1 MTPFL
6 ELIARYISD
15 NYQHSTEKLCIILP
29 NKRGALYLKQ
39 HLAKVSNKTIWL
51 PAIISA
57 EDLVAGLSGLSAID
71 SIDLICEL
79 YDAYCSVMQDRA
91 EPFDAFARWGNLM
104 LQDFNEADRYLV
116 DTRALYQN
124 LREIREIENWSL
136 NAETLTG
143 TQNDYVSFMSDMGRI
158 YEVFRDRLLAKKA
171 GYQGLMYRE
180 AVNHYQESPYMA
192 KFEKLLICG
201 FNALNQAET
210 IIFSSLVAQQ
220 KAEMIWDGDSYYTD
234 AEEYEAG
241 LFLRKN
247 FRIPAFKKGNFIGRY
262 FKEIGKEISV
272 IAVPGQVG
280 QAQVA
285 ASQLRDWLAA
295 GRSPDKTAIVLAD
308 ESMLFPLLSQLP
320 PEIEHVNIT
329 MEYPVRLTPV
339 YDLAESLI
347 YLHHSVQKPG
357 GSKNFYYT
365 ELLRVLH
372 NSFFARY
379 YETKRQHTSLQGVIQ
394 KIIER
399 NYAWLNA
406 ALLRELFAGDYHIVA
421 SLLEPWDNSKAGI
434 RAIGAVLNTFNQEDS
449 QLSPLEQEYV
459 FVFTKYFNRLESL
472 VEEYGFLDSL
482 LTLRSLFRQIVG
494 TATIPFIGEPL
505 RGLQIMGVLETRTLD
520 FENVLLLGVNE
531 GVLPSGKSINSFIPN
546 DLKRHHGMPLYGDKD
561 AIYAYHFYRLLQ
573 RASHAT
579 LTYNTE
585 HSVLGSGE
593 KSRFITQLQFELKKY
608 NPATVIAEK
617 ILGGTELPVSRR
629 IDISIPKTPENLAP
643 IIQKLTNSGDFGGLS
658 PSALITHKDCPL
670 RFYFR
675 YGAGLK
681 ETLELEETAEANTFG
696 SILHESLERL
706 YRPYTG
712 RVLKPADIEA
722 AMKQKE
728 DVVNQVFQEH
738 FTQSEARFGK
748 NFLQLNVLYVYAGKL
763 LKQDL
768 SLVRTREKQNAFLT
782 LLGLEQKLQ
791 ARLDVDLNGT
801 KTPIYINGSADRI
814 DRLGAWVRIIDYKS
828 SVSAKDK
835 FEFAGF
841 EELFGNPDYNKMLQ
855 LFMYA
860 WLAVKNGIAKPEEL
874 FPCII
879 PFKKF
884 EEQPRFIYQGRQ
896 KEVLVFSPEIL
907 SEFEA
912 YLASYISEVLDSRSD
927 FVQTEDLD
935 RCRFCAYAAVCNVA

>member
-57 EDLVAGLSGLSAID
+57 EDLVAELSGLAAID
-71 SIDLICEL
+71 SIDLVCEL
-79 YDAYCSVMQDRA
+79 YDAYCEVMQDKA
-91 EPFDAFARWGNLM
+91 EPFDSFARWGNLM

-116 DTRALYQN
+116 DTQALYQN

-136 NAETLTG
+136 NADTLTG
-143 TQNDYVSFMSDMGRI
+143 TQHDYVSFMSDMGRI
-158 YEVFRDRLLAKKA
+158 YDVFRGRLLAKKA

-180 AVNHYQESPYMA
+180 AVEHYQGSPYIA
-192 KFEKLLICG
+192 QFEKLLVCG

-210 IIFSSLVAQQ
+210 IIFSKLVQQQ
-220 KAEMIWDGDSYYTD
+220 KAEMIWDGDSYYAD
-234 AEEYEAG
+234 RDEYEAG

-247 FRIPAFKKGNFIGRY
+247 FRIAAFKKDRFIGHY
-262 FKEIGKEISV
+262 FREINKEINV
-272 IAVPGQVG
+272 IAVPRQVG

-285 ASQLRDWLAA
+285 AQQLRDWLAA
-295 GRSPDKTAIVLAD
+295 GHSPDKTAIVLAD

-320 PEIEHVNIT
+320 AEIEHVNIT

-357 GSKNFYYT
+357 ASKSFYYT
-365 ELLRVLH
+365 DLLRVLH

-379 YETKRQHTSLQGVIQ
+379 YESQRRHTSLQGVIQ

-399 NYAWLNA
+399 NYAWLNTG
-406 ALLRELFAGDYHIVA
+406 LLRELFAGDYPIVA
-421 SLLEPWDNSKAGI
+421 PMLEPWMSSKLGI
-434 RAIGAVLNTFNQEDS
+434 RAIGSVLDAFNQEDHL
-449 QLSPLEQEYV
+449 LSPLEQEYV
-459 FVFTKYFNRLESL
+459 FVFTRYFNRLGSL
-472 VEEYGFLDSL
+472 VEEHGFLDSL

-573 RASHAT
+573 RATNVT

-608 NPATVIAEK
+608 NPATTITEK
-617 ILGGTELPVSRR
+617 ILSGAELPVSRR
-629 IDISIPKTPENLAP
+629 IDIAIPKTAGNLAP
-643 IIQKLTNSGDFGGLS
+643 IAQKLSNSGEFGGLS

-706 YRPYTG
+706 YRPYVG
-712 RVLKPADIEA
+712 RVLKSADIEA
-722 AMKQKE
+722 ALKQKDE
-728 DVVNQVFQEH
+728 VVNSVFEEH

-768 SLVRTREKQNAFLT
+768 ALVRAKEKENAFLS

-791 ARLDVDLNGT
+791 ATLDVEINGT
-801 KTPIYINGSADRI
+801 KTPIFINGSADRI
-814 DRLGAWVRIIDYKS
+814 DRLGSQVRIIDYKS

-841 EELFGNPDYNKMLQ
+841 DELFSNPDYNKMLQ

-860 WLAVKNGIAKPEEL
+860 WLAVKNGIASPEEL

-896 KEVLVFSPEIL
+896 KDLLVLSAEIL
-907 SEFEA
+907 HEFEA
-912 YLASYISEVLDSRSD
+912 YLAVYIGQMLDGETA

-935 RCRFCAYAAVCNVA
+935 RCRFCTYAAICNVS